1 VHALSNGEL
10 KQGIFITLGAL
21 HFSVFMH
28 HHILVFTSSF
38 GGQKY
43 LTSMVKASIFAAWPS
58 SSRLL
63 SSVSNELCGCMLQPA
78 QSQTRHAQAYD
89 VVASIFTCVCHK

>member
-43 LTSMVKASIFAAWPS
+43 LTSM
-58 SSRLL
+58 
-63 SSVSNELCGCMLQPA
+63 G
-78 QSQTRHAQAYD
+78 
-89 VVASIFTCVCHK
+89 